1 MNIDSCRTYG
11 EVAREARRRL
21 AAVYPPGE
29 AAMMVRIIFEQLK
42 GFSQVDMIVNDAK
55 PCSAFISGEAD
66 KAVRRLLDGEP
77 IQYIYGTARFCGLDI
92 AVSRAVL
99 IPRPETEEL
108 VDSIVSRY
116 GSRRDL
122 RVLDVGTGSGCIAVA
137 LARALPFAEVDAI
150 DISADA
156 LAVARSNA
164 KRLKV
169 SVDFRIADALAMT
182 APPAPLYDI
191 IVSNPPYIAE
201 SERAAMEP
209 NVLLHEPHA
218 ALFVP
223 DSDPLRFY
231 RAISRYAV
239 GALSPGGTL
248 WFEINPLFAREVKAL
263 LRDDGFDDVVLC
275 ADAQKLTRFARAT
288 KPDWQ

>member
-77 IQYIYGTARFCGLDI
+77 IQYIYGTARFCGLDF

-209 NVLLHEPHA
+209 LTPMPSGL
-218 ALFVP
+218 P
-223 DSDPLRFY
+223 D
-231 RAISRYAV
+231 
-239 GALSPGGTL
+239 GT
-248 WFEINPLFAREVKAL
+248 
-263 LRDDGFDDVVLC
+263 G
-275 ADAQKLTRFARAT
+275 
-288 KPDWQ
+288 